1 MSDDEREFEELRKRL
16 ADEGQAQAPADLA
29 GDVMRQVRAEP
40 RRRPRRSLR
49 PALVPLAAALL
60 AAAAIAGLSRLD
72 VGGAGSASGGGSFG
86 AVPNEGK
93 TAPAPST
100 THGGAA
106 TADKVVIHGVPSR
119 TALQTLGPLPERC
132 PAHPEFYAAAVP
144 WGVYD
149 SLQTR
154 LQNSAAIATPGTPL
168 INVQLRH
175 APKTQTQIRITCP

>member
-1 MSDDEREFEELRKRL
+1 MSDDEREFEELRRRL
-16 ADEGQAQAPADLA
+16 ADEGQAHAPADLA

-60 AAAAIAGLSRLD
+60 AAAAL
-72 VGGAGSASGGGSFG
+72 VGVSHLGGSASSGSAGSAAANGGQY
-86 AVPNEGK
+86 V
-93 TAPAPST
+93 APVPST
-100 THGGAA
+100 VTHGAG
-106 TADKVVIHGVPSR
+106 TAEKRLINGIPHSA
-119 TALQTLGPLPERC
+119 ALQVLGPLPARC

-144 WGVYD
+144 SAVYD
-149 SLQTR
+149 SLQTQ

-175 APKTQTQIRITCP
+175 APKAQTQIRITCP